1 MKKELDNGVNSYLIM
16 NQDGFIDISSG
27 PSPDNQNNYIDSGDM
42 NVPMA
47 FATVDEEYD
56 IGNKRMG
63 GQSGGSS
70 KKPIIVAV
78 LALLAAT
85 AVGVIGYTAY
95 MRYINSDESEGAPL
109 FTYAANSVVS
119 GIDISGKTVSQAKKL
134 LEQNKDK
141 FLAPVTLEIDV
152 NGETTEL
159 RENHFTYTYNIEE
172 VLRRMRMDTEF
183 ADASVGKKDGSYS
196 ITATVTDE
204 SIKKNVEKICEE
216 RNCAPKNARVAAFH
230 PYEAKRFEFD
240 GAKWGIT
247 VNAKTLNAQIKECF
261 ETGNTKTTIT
271 ADIEKKA
278 ADMSMGELED
288 KLVKLASY
296 ETYSTNTA
304 NGTSNM
310 RVALESCNG
319 AVIEP
324 GETWSFNESTGDS
337 NKESNGYKSAS
348 VIVEGKLTEGIGGG
362 ICQASST
369 IYNAAV
375 RANMKIV
382 ERYNHKWASSYVP
395 TGLDATIDYPN
406 LDLKLGNTTNCQM
419 FIECKVVGT
428 TLYCSVWGEKPADY
442 DEIRTHNE
450 QGEAGEKSY
459 EVRAWRLYFKDG
471 KEVDREELPK
481 SSYDKEYGVVF
492 TQADNDPQAKNTN
505 VDNVSDGNTSSR
517 TNESSSGNSYSDNDN
532 YRNTDNDQS
541 SNSSE
546 TPQSQSQSES
556 QSSASSSGSSELPFE
571 SESGGGSSDAGGSGG
586 SESSG
591 SAEGGEGQ
599 NE

>member
-42 NVPMA
+42 NAPMA

-95 MRYINSDESEGAPL
+95 KHFNEPAEPDGSTL
-109 FTYAANSVVS
+109 FTYAENSVVS

-134 LEQNKDK
+134 LEQNTDK
-141 FLAPVTLEIDV
+141 FLTPVTLEVDV

-159 RENHFTYTYNIEE
+159 RENNFTYTYNIEE

-196 ITATVTDE
+196 ITATVTDD

-348 VIVEGKLTEGIGGG
+348 VILEGKLTEGIGGG

-382 ERYNHKWASSYVP
+382 ERYNHKWASGYVP

-406 LDLKLGNTTNCQM
+406 LDLKLGNATNCQM
-419 FIECKVVGT
+419 FIEC
-428 TLYCSVWGEKPADY
+428 
-442 DEIRTHNE
+442 
-450 QGEAGEKSY
+450 
-459 EVRAWRLYFKDG
+459 
-471 KEVDREELPK
+471 
-481 SSYDKEYGVVF
+481 
-492 TQADNDPQAKNTN
+492 
-505 VDNVSDGNTSSR
+505 
-517 TNESSSGNSYSDNDN
+517 
-532 YRNTDNDQS
+532 
-541 SNSSE
+541 
-546 TPQSQSQSES
+546 
-556 QSSASSSGSSELPFE
+556 
-571 SESGGGSSDAGGSGG
+571 
-586 SESSG
+586 
-591 SAEGGEGQ
+591 
-599 NE
+599 